1 MECVKRT
8 LYWIVSEQFR
18 VVCSALPNQLPN
30 RVQKVVFVE
39 DEQHPFGVEGID
51 DEIENDLADEE
62 HGGSV

>member
-1 MECVKRT
+1 M
-8 LYWIVSEQFR
+8 SEQFR

-39 DEQHPFGVEGID
+39 DQQHPFGVEGID